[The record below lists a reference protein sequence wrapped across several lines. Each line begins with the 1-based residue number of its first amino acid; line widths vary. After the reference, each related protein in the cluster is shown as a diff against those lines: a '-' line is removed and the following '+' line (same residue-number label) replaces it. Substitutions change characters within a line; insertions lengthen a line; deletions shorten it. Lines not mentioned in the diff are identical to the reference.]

1 MDPSRAREPSAE
13 LEIRPAALRAG
24 VWLGWL
30 SIAAVLSGVAL
41 GLSAHHR
48 GLVLV
53 LIALAAAGN
62 GGMLAVPHRW
72 WTDQGRGES
81 ILAVWSGGLLALAA
95 TVVLLAGAHADLD
108 LLLFLIVPF
117 LATVHTGRRRIAW
130 LAVTLIVFVAATAD
144 AEDALSGGQIALR
157 GVLLAAA
164 ALLAVQ
170 LADLTRRAAVAR
182 AQLLER
188 AELERLLLA
197 EAHHRVK
204 NSLQTVADLLLLGR
218 PAGIAGRPFDET
230 AERIRAIA
238 AVHRLLAERRGAD
251 VSAAAL
257 LELVAHG
264 VEPRVAVQAADQPL
278 DAACAQHLGIVAN
291 ELIANALQHGR
302 PPIDI
307 ELRHEQGLR
316 LTVRDHGNGPDGAS
330 PGLGLQLV
338 QRVVD
343 QSLHGSFVLHRCP
356 QGFTEAVVTFD
367 PVAGC
372 GS

>member
-1 MDPSRAREPSAE
+1 
-13 LEIRPAALRAG
+13 
-24 VWLGWL
+24 
-30 SIAAVLSGVAL
+30 VLSGLAL
-41 GLSAHHR
+41 GLSARNR
-48 GLVLV
+48 GVVLA
-53 LIALAAAGN
+53 LIALAAAAN
-62 GGMLAVPHRW
+62 GGMLAVPRRW
-72 WTDQGRGES
+72 WTARGRGES
-81 ILAVWSGGLLALAA
+81 ILAIWSGGLLALTAA
-95 TVVLLAGAHADLD
+95 VVLLAGAHADLD

-130 LAVTLIVFVAATAD
+130 LAVTLVVFIAATAA

-157 GVLLAAA
+157 GVLLVAA

-182 AQLLER
+182 AQLKER

-218 PAGIAGRPFDET
+218 PPGTAGRSFDET

-251 VSAAAL
+251 VSAGAL

-264 VEPRVAVQAADQPL
+264 VEPRATVHAVDQPL

-291 ELIANALQHGR
+291 ELIANAVQHGR

-307 ELRHEQGLR
+307 ELRHEHGLR
-316 LTVRDHGNGPDGAS
+316 LTVRDHGKGPDGAA

-338 QRVVD
+338 QRIVY
-343 QSLHGSFVLHRCP
+343 QSLHGSFVLHCYP
-356 QGFTEAVVTFD
+356 EGWTEAIVEFD